1 MELLYSKNE
10 SSCFLR
16 TIKIAWLTY
25 ILFIQIGWY
34 PVSKDVGNVRNKDP
48 KLCAPVE
55 LEEKTGKAV
64 NKSNQKS
71 KQFMANW
78 LTQGNK
84 KRKSENDE
92 ESSKKNFKSEENFK
106 KDAADDIV
114 DESKEWHCLFCT
126 YLNSL
131 KVDICEMC
139 AKSRQ
144 SVGPT
149 GSSQM
154 DYEPNVKHD
163 KSEIEHPPDTTPDDE
178 DVQAVDEVQC
188 PKCTLLNPADLKVCS
203 ICEASLC
210 KKAN

>member
-1 MELLYSKNE
+1 M
-10 SSCFLR
+10 
-16 TIKIAWLTY
+16 
-25 ILFIQIGWY
+25 
-34 PVSKDVGNVRNKDP
+34 SKDVGNVRNKDP

-84 KRKSENDE
+84 KRKSEDNE
-92 ESSKKNFKSEENFK
+92 GPSKKNFKSEDNSDNIE
-106 KDAADDIV
+106 V
-114 DESKEWHCLFCT
+114 ESKEWQCLFCT
-126 YLNSL
+126 YLNNL
-131 KVDICEMC
+131 KGDICEIC

-144 SVGPT
+144 SVDRA

-154 DYEPNVKHD
+154 DYEPNAKYD
-163 KSEIEHPPDTTPDDE
+163 ESEIEHPPDTTPDDE

-210 KKAN
+210 KKAD

>member
-1 MELLYSKNE
+1 LAGLESAIVTKRHLLS
-10 SSCFLR
+10 
-16 TIKIAWLTY
+16 
-25 ILFIQIGWY
+25 IQIGWY

-64 NKSNQKS
+64 NKSAQKS

-92 ESSKKNFKSEENFK
+92 EPPKKNFKSEDDFK
-106 KDAADDIV
+106 KDDANDIV
-114 DESKEWHCLFCT
+114 DEAKEWHCLFCT

-144 SVGPT
+144 TVASGRT
-149 GSSQM
+149 GSSQT
-154 DYEPNVKHD
+154 DNDPNTTYD
-163 KSEIEHPPDTTPDDE
+163 KSETENPPNTTPDDE
-178 DVQAVDEVQC
+178 DVQAVDEVHC
-188 PKCTLLNPADLKVCS
+188 PKCTLLNPVDLKVCS
-203 ICEASLC
+203 ICGASLH
-210 KKAN
+210 KKAD

>member
-1 MELLYSKNE
+1 M
-10 SSCFLR
+10 
-16 TIKIAWLTY
+16 Y
-25 ILFIQIGWY
+25 ILSIQIGWY

-84 KRKSENDE
+84 KRQSENDE
-92 ESSKKNFKSEENFK
+92 EPSKKHLKSEEDFE
-106 KDAADDIV
+106 KDDAEDIV
-114 DESKEWHCLFCT
+114 DESKQWHCLFCT
-126 YLNSL
+126 YINSL

-139 AKSRQ
+139 EKSRQ
-144 SVGPT
+144 SVGHT
-149 GSSQM
+149 GSSQR
-154 DYEPNVKHD
+154 DYEPNAKYD
-163 KSEIEHPPDTTPDDE
+163 KSKIEHPPDTTPDVE

-210 KKAN
+210 KKAD

>member
-1 MELLYSKNE
+1 MRK
-10 SSCFLR
+10 
-16 TIKIAWLTY
+16 IKIAWLTY
-25 ILFIQIGWY
+25 TFSIQIGWY

-84 KRKSENDE
+84 KRKSEDNE
-92 ESSKKNFKSEENFK
+92 GPSKKNFKSEDNSDNIE
-106 KDAADDIV
+106 V
-114 DESKEWHCLFCT
+114 ESKEWQCLFCT
-126 YLNSL
+126 YLNNI

-139 AKSRQ
+139 EKSRQ
-144 SVGPT
+144 SVGRT

-154 DYEPNVKHD
+154 DYEPNAKYD
-163 KSEIEHPPDTTPDDE
+163 KSESEHPPDTNPDDKH
-178 DVQAVDEVQC
+178 VQAVDEVQC